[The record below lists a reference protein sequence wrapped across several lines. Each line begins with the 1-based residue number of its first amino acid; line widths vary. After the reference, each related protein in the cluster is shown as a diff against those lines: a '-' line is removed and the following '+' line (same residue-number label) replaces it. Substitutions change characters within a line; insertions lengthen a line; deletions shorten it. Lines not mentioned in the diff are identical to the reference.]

1 MSREPKLKVQDLS
14 EYKSAKE
21 GDTIKI
27 LSMCSDLSYDD
38 RTGIVRMIDDLG
50 QLHGTWGESAVNPEI
65 DDYFVLHR
73 S

>member
-1 MSREPKLKVQDLS
+1 MNREPKLKVQDLS
-14 EYKSAKE
+14 GYKPAKE

-27 LSMCSDLSYDD
+27 LSMCSDSSYDD
-38 RTGIVRMIDDLG
+38 RTGIVKMIDDLG

-65 DDYFVLHR
+65 DNYFVLRR